1 MNRKNV
7 LRKIAVSALGLL
19 TAASAVLS
27 GGCNVTMNN
36 VMAEGY
42 YDYMSLESL
51 RDVYDGKFRI
61 GVAVQAIDHWGDS
74 SAEIGNAFKE
84 EFIDAQFNSM
94 TFGNEF
100 KPAYN
105 FDPNSDGLF
114 KVDRAAEELLDWA
127 EEHNMPVRGHCLVW
141 HSQVD
146 PSIFAKDFR
155 ATVNGSATKDYNAT
169 LDDDCLVDRAT
180 LLNRLKTYINS
191 VIEYTYA
198 NGYADTIYAW
208 DVVNEAVDEGK
219 DDGLRRSYWYR
230 IIGDDF
236 LYYCFL
242 YAREAVETNAPKYA
256 EQYGLDPNGDLSSIK
271 PELYYNDYN
280 EWFTKKADT
289 IVDVLTVRQYNEG
302 HRMVQ
307 SPVINP
313 DGDGTIY
320 GDGLID
326 GIGLQGHLTATDS
339 LTQYAAAIE
348 KYAAA
353 INNLQVT
360 ELDVGKAT
368 AGEAGDYRQA
378 RFYYDYFMMLLDE
391 VDKGVNINSVT
402 LWGLT
407 DTSSWRKESEPLLFN
422 TDLSPKTAYYAV
434 LMAGKGEEFDL
445 VDTFA
450 RGKAEDIFLDFEP
463 VEVDGS
469 WSNRSPS
476 ELGFVSR
483 GAGHQATIM
492 LKMKENHTP
501 DARTGFSLQVRREAV
516 DATLRYDI
524 SRFIGHTITVSYY
537 IKSQDQTL
545 TMGVDGFDDAGSVS
559 FDTPEFDWTLIET
572 TLKLPEDLDSA
583 GLYFETDGSG
593 EFLIDD
599 FEIKLA
605 DDLQMDNGFA
615 GGAEEVVSDE
625 GASAATDGEG
635 TQETAQTGLQS
646 HHILGILV
654 ILAAA
659 AYVVATVLLSENRE
673 DEAKDSRKDGKAD
686 TKTANKT
693 GSKSGSNSAG
703 KGNKADGNKSG
714 KGKKQ

>member
-1 MNRKNV
+1 MKV
-7 LRKIAVSALGLL
+7 KSLLKKLTVMTLGAVTIL
-19 TAASAVLS
+19 TSMLS
-27 GGCNVTMNN
+27 GCTPEGTVR
-36 VMAEGY
+36 AEGY

-51 RDVYDGKFRI
+51 REVYADKFRM
-61 GVAVQAIDHWGDS
+61 GVAVQAIDHWGDTT
-74 SAEIGNAFKE
+74 AEIGNAFKE
-84 EFIDAQFNSM
+84 EFIDNQFNSM

-105 FDPNSDGLF
+105 FNSNEDGLF

-127 EEHNMPVRGHCLVW
+127 KEHNMPVRGHCLVW

-169 LDDDCLVDRAT
+169 LDDDCLVDRKT
-180 LLNRLKTYINS
+180 LLSRLKTYIYS

-198 NGYADTIYAW
+198 NGYAETIYAW

-242 YAREAVETNAPKYA
+242 YAREAVETYAPKYA

-280 EWFTKKADT
+280 EWFSKKADT

-302 HRMVQ
+302 HRAVQ
-307 SPVINP
+307 SFVINP

-368 AGEAGDYRQA
+368 SGEAGDYRQA
-378 RFYYDYFMMLLDE
+378 KFYYDYFMMLLDE
-391 VDKGVNINSVT
+391 VEKGVNINSVT

-450 RGKAEDIFLDFEP
+450 RGRAEDIFIDFEP
-463 VEVDGS
+463 VEVNGS
-469 WSNRSPS
+469 WSNKSPD
-476 ELGFVSR
+476 ELGFISR
-483 GAGHQATIM
+483 GAGHQAYIV

-501 DARTGFSLQVRREAV
+501 DARTGFSLEVSREAV

-524 SRFIGHTITVSYY
+524 SRFIGHTIMISYY
-537 IKSQDQTL
+537 IKSEDQKL
-545 TMGVDGFDDAGSVS
+545 TMGVDGYDDAGSVS
-559 FDTPEFDWTLIET
+559 FDTPEVDWTLIEA

-583 GLYFETDGSG
+583 ALYFETDGAG

-599 FEIKLA
+599 FSIKLA

-615 GGAEEVVSDE
+615 RDAEEDTAVPESGD
-625 GASAATDGEG
+625 SAQEG
-635 TQETAQTGLQS
+635 TGTETVTSSGLQS
-646 HHILGILV
+646 HHIMGILV
-654 ILAAA
+654 ILAAI
-659 AYVVATVLLSENRE
+659 AYVVATVLLS
-673 DEAKDSRKDGKAD
+673 DD
-686 TKTANKT
+686 
-693 GSKSGSNSAG
+693 
-703 KGNKADGNKSG
+703 
-714 KGKKQ
+714 KKEK

>member
-84 EFIDAQFNSM
+84 EFIDEQFNSM

-180 LLNRLKTYINS
+180 LLKRLKTYINS

-407 DTSSWRKESEPLLFN
+407 DTSSWRKESEPLLFYS
-422 TDLSPKTAYYAV
+422 DL
-434 LMAGKGEEFDL
+434 AGKPAYEAVIIAGMGEEFTL
-445 VDTFA
+445 VDTA
-450 RGKAEDIFLDFEP
+450 GKGKAEDILIDFEP
-463 VEVDGS
+463 VIVDGS
-469 WSNRSPS
+469 SSNKTP
-476 ELGFVSR
+476 EEYGFVSR
-483 GAGHQATIM
+483 GSGHQAVIM
-492 LKMKENHTP
+492 LKIKTNHTEGANP
-501 DARTGFSLQVRREAV
+501 GFSLQVRRAEQ
-516 DATLRYDI
+516 DATLKYDI
-524 SRFIGHTITVSYY
+524 SRFIGHTIKISYY
-537 IKSQDQTL
+537 YQSTDAKL
-545 TMGVDGFDDAGSVS
+545 YMGVDGYEDGGVREYDIAG
-559 FDTPEFDWTLIET
+559 EDWQLVEA
-572 TLKLPEDLDSA
+572 TLKLPEDLENA
-583 GLYFETDGSG
+583 ALFFETDGNG
-593 EFLIDD
+593 EFYIDD
-599 FEIKLA
+599 FSIALA
-605 DDLQMDNGFA
+605 DDADAADGFDGVA
-615 GGAEEVVSDE
+615 SDE
-625 GASAATDGEG
+625 TDAAVPETEGDADSEGSSNHGAGA
-635 TQETAQTGLQS
+635 
-646 HHILGILV
+646 
-654 ILAAA
+654 
-659 AYVVATVLLSENRE
+659 VAIVVLLLSSVALSKQNKAKAEKKE
-673 DEAKDSRKDGKAD
+673 ESKDEAKKETKKDSKDE
-686 TKTANKT
+686 TKK
-693 GSKSGSNSAG
+693 
-703 KGNKADGNKSG
+703 
-714 KGKKQ
+714 

>member
-1 MNRKNV
+1 MKVKKLLKNITV
-7 LRKIAVSALGLL
+7 LTLGAL
-19 TAASAVLS
+19 TVCSAVLS
-27 GGCNVTMNN
+27 GCAPGSIGTVK
-36 VMAEGY
+36 AEGY

-51 RDVYDGKFRI
+51 REVYADKFRV

-74 SAEIGNAFKE
+74 SAEIGNAYKE
-84 EFIDAQFNSM
+84 EFIDNQFNSM

-105 FDPNSDGLF
+105 FNSNADGLF

-127 EEHNMPVRGHCLVW
+127 KEHDMPVRGHCLVW

-169 LDDDCLVDRAT
+169 LDEDCLVDRAT
-180 LLNRLKTYINS
+180 LLARLKTYIYS

-198 NGYADTIYAW
+198 NGYAETIYAW

-242 YAREAVETNAPKYA
+242 YAREAVETYAPKYA
-256 EQYGLDPNGDLSSIK
+256 DQYGLDPNGDLSSIK

-280 EWFTKKADT
+280 EWFTKKVDT
-289 IVDVLTVRQYNEG
+289 IIDVLTGRQYNEG
-302 HRMVQ
+302 HRAVQ
-307 SPVINP
+307 SFVINP

-378 RFYYDYFMMLLDE
+378 KFYYDYFMMLIDE

-407 DTSSWRKESEPLLFN
+407 DTSSWRKETEPLLFN

-434 LMAGKGEEFDL
+434 VMAGHGEEFNM
-445 VDTFA
+445 VDTYA
-450 RGKAEDIFLDFEP
+450 RGKAEDIFIDFEP
-463 VEVDGS
+463 IQVDGS
-469 WSNRSPS
+469 WSNKSPD
-476 ELGFVSR
+476 ELGFISR
-483 GAGHQATIM
+483 GAGHQAYIV

-501 DARTGFSLQVRREAV
+501 DARTGFSLEVSREAV

-524 SRFIGHTITVSYY
+524 SRFIGHTITISYY
-537 IKSQDQTL
+537 IKSEDQTL
-545 TMGVDGFDDAGSVS
+545 TMGTDGYDDAGTVS
-559 FDTPEFDWTLIET
+559 FDTPEFDWTLIEA
-572 TLKLPEDLDSA
+572 TLKIPEDIDTV
-583 GLYFETDGSG
+583 GLFFETEGSG
-593 EFLIDD
+593 MFLIDD
-599 FEIKLA
+599 FSIKLA
-605 DDLQMDNGFA
+605 DDLQVDDGFLRTA
-615 GGAEEVVSDE
+615 DENTETPDGGDAEVQTPGNEQVVSE
-625 GASAATDGEG
+625 
-635 TQETAQTGLQS
+635 GLQT
-646 HHILGILV
+646 HQIIGIVVL
-654 ILAAA
+654 LAAA
-659 AYVVATVLLSENRE
+659 VVIVAGVVL
-673 DEAKDSRKDGKAD
+673 
-686 TKTANKT
+686 NK
-693 GSKSGSNSAG
+693 
-703 KGNKADGNKSG
+703 
-714 KGKKQ
+714 KKEK